1 MMAAVVCF
9 FKKLC
14 ILHCGKKNPWKSE
27 ESKEDVV
34 VFDRKG
40 QKTLISKP

>member
-1 MMAAVVCF
+1 MMAAVVYF
-9 FKKLC
+9 FEKLC

-34 VFDRKG
+34 VLDSEMD
-40 QKTLISKP
+40 KTR